1 MHSDAFFPIT
11 HSEQEWNIGNKNC
24 LAWNI
29 SQTYDI
35 CIPLDFLKTPIIS
48 KKPKKAKKS
57 GPSMVFKL
65 KLMAFPT
72 KITPYDPYQLKKL

>member
-29 SQTYDI
+29 AQTYDF
-35 CIPLDFLKTPIIS
+35 CIPLDILDTKDLKET
-48 KKPKKAKKS
+48 
-57 GPSMVFKL
+57 
-65 KLMAFPT
+65 
-72 KITPYDPYQLKKL
+72 